1 MIEGVQIVQP
11 IAVKIMQNSKER
23 DEDTD
28 QITLDYFQRWKK
40 RDLKSEKI
48 YVRLRPEEKKIILS
62 ACSAA
67 GLTIS
72 DMVMGAALEA
82 SEVVIKSYRARFPNS
97 KLQ

>member
-1 MIEGVQIVQP
+1 M
-11 IAVKIMQNSKER
+11 KNSKER
-23 DEDTD
+23 AEDTD
-28 QITLDYFQRWKK
+28 QITLAYFQKWKK

-48 YVRLRPEEKKIILS
+48 YIRLRPEEKETILS

-72 DMVMGAALEA
+72 DLVMGSALEA
-82 SEVVIKSYRARFPNS
+82 SEAIIKSYRAQFPNS